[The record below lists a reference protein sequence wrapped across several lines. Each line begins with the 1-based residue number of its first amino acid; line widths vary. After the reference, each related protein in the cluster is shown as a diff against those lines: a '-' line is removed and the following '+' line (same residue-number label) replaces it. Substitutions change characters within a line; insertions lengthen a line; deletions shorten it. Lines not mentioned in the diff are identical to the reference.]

1 MTKKNY
7 PTFLE
12 DKRVYNLVRA
22 SWKRSLDR
30 MLGDNQIEYRPYLNP
45 YQNGKLEYDGNPIY
59 NAFFPS
65 LNKAIRIIQVADEG
79 ESQVD
84 CSAWID
90 RIKPEESKE
99 PFNELVIDIVL
110 SKVSR
115 KMAEQLIKHWI
126 LGDYS
131 ADDMEKAIKQIIQLD
146 I

>member
-1 MTKKNY
+1 MVELLY
-7 PTFLE
+7 STFLE

-30 MLGDNQIEYRPYLNP
+30 MLGENQIEYRPYLNQ

-65 LNKAIRIIQVADEG
+65 LNKAIRIIQVADDG

-90 RIKPEESKE
+90 SIKPEEDKE
-99 PFNELVIDIVL
+99 AFNELVVDIVL
-110 SKVSR
+110 SKESK
-115 KMAEQLIKHWI
+115 KMAEELIKHWI
-126 LGDYS
+126 LDDYS
-131 ADDMEKAIKQIIQLD
+131 ANDMKKAISQIIQLD